1 MQRPAT
7 LPWAYV
13 QVVDGVAMFV
23 GQAALQF
30 ELFTGERAPVALM
43 EEVVLRSIGEPV
55 GAQPMAVPAPH

>member
-1 MQRPAT
+1 
-7 LPWAYV
+7 V